1 MIVLII
7 VAAVLVL
14 IAVSFGLLVFYA
26 KRKDERKTEA
36 DVLQFLAAHPELASM
51 YVMEN
56 DRVLID
62 YQSDVKRPLAS
73 VLKIIL
79 AIELAEQAAEGR
91 IDMNEA
97 VPLDSLRRFYIPG
110 TDGGAHPSWLDA
122 LDPAVTA
129 DGTVS
134 LMEAA
139 KGMIHYSSNANTEYF
154 MERLG
159 LDNINA
165 RIQKLAL
172 SRHDPIFPVS
182 SAMLMYGYM
191 TKYEHMSHRQAEQA
205 MKGLTDQEYAAK
217 AQLISIGSG
226 KPGVDSVAA
235 RPQYPYTGSADL
247 VLQTAGRHGQRI
259 CRPAAKHP
267 ERRTAF
273 PGSGPDRQGDHGT

>member
-1 MIVLII
+1 
-7 VAAVLVL
+7 
-14 IAVSFGLLVFYA
+14 
-26 KRKDERKTEA
+26 
-36 DVLQFLAAHPELASM
+36 M

-122 LDPAVTA
+122 LGPAVTA

-139 KGMIHYSSNANTEYF
+139 KGMIHYSPMPIRNISWRGLAWTTSTPASKNSPCPGTIRYF
-154 MERLG
+154 QSL
-159 LDNINA
+159 
-165 RIQKLAL
+165 
-172 SRHDPIFPVS
+172 
-182 SAMLMYGYM
+182 
-191 TKYEHMSHRQAEQA
+191 
-205 MKGLTDQEYAAK
+205 
-217 AQLISIGSG
+217 
-226 KPGVDSVAA
+226 
-235 RPQYPYTGSADL
+235 RP
-247 VLQTAGRHGQRI
+247 
-259 CRPAAKHP
+259 C
-267 ERRTAF
+267 
-273 PGSGPDRQGDHGT
+273 